1 MKHKHFFSWGH
12 IRRWVKTQKMGSW
25 RLISQHMVISCGL
38 THPHMI
44 LGLDTCGYQ
53 SLAVGMVDFLHRG
66 APKTSR
72 PIAST
77 AWIISLCNINIR
89 RIDDSMTVFPG
100 IYLPS
105 ATQMIPE
112 VWRDLSTS
120 ELLPTTSTTSSSTE
134 IPVQAGHF
142 HTKANSSLK

>member
-25 RLISQHMVISCGL
+25 LLIPPHIVISCGL

-53 SLAVGMVDFLHRG
+53 SLAVGMMDFLQRG

-77 AWIISLCNINIR
+77 AWIISLCNIR
-89 RIDDSMTVFPG
+89 RIDDSMTVFHG
-100 IYLPS
+100 IYLPI

-120 ELLPTTSTTSSSTE
+120 ELLPTTSITSSSTE
-134 IPVQAGHF
+134 IPVQAGHV
-142 HTKANSSLK
+142 HTKANCSLK

>member
-1 MKHKHFFSWGH
+1 MKSHGNHTFTVTYRLLNHQTFSNLILMYSNETQTLFSWGH

-112 VWRDLSTS
+112 V
-120 ELLPTTSTTSSSTE
+120 
-134 IPVQAGHF
+134 
-142 HTKANSSLK
+142 

>member
-1 MKHKHFFSWGH
+1 
-12 IRRWVKTQKMGSW
+12 MG
-25 RLISQHMVISCGL
+25 QNPKNGFM
-38 THPHMI
+38 
-44 LGLDTCGYQ
+44 
-53 SLAVGMVDFLHRG
+53 AVDFPAYGHFMWFDPSPYDFGVGHLRLPVFGCWNGGFPTSG

-112 VWRDLSTS
+112 V
-120 ELLPTTSTTSSSTE
+120 
-134 IPVQAGHF
+134 
-142 HTKANSSLK
+142 